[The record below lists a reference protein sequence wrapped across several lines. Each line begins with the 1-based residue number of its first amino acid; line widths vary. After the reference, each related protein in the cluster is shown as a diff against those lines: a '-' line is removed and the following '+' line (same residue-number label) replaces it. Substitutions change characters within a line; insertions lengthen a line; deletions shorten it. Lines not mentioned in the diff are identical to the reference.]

1 MLVHTHAVPSF
12 VIVDPDRMFPRFWAT
27 AWSISIQGMALA
39 ENTLKRKLRHL
50 AIFYKFCDERFG
62 TDSFDAAVSLRDAA
76 RTQQLVEA
84 FYLDLTAVPEF
95 NTTAVQC
102 WDAVRDFVQR
112 LARQRAPSSPGWG
125 ALASTLWAM
134 GRMRH
139 PRHGRFQFLRAL
151 PASTLADLLEV
162 ASDDSARNPFRGAQ
176 VRARNWLVVTL
187 LLLAG
192 LRRGELMLLECASL
206 RSDVDAETGNHIYW
220 LDVTTTAE
228 FDPRHSTPAIKTEQ
242 SHRQVPVS
250 QDVARLFEQYV
261 SEARHP
267 GATHGFLLTSTSGA
281 PLSAESISKV
291 FETLSAALSVDALAR
306 FSERS
311 GGRTRISPHDLRHYV
326 PSLTMSC
333 N

>member
-1 MLVHTHAVPSF
+1 
-12 VIVDPDRMFPRFWAT
+12 
-27 AWSISIQGMALA
+27 MALA

-176 VRARNWLVVTL
+176 VRARN
-187 LLLAG
+187 
-192 LRRGELMLLECASL
+192 
-206 RSDVDAETGNHIYW
+206 
-220 LDVTTTAE
+220 
-228 FDPRHSTPAIKTEQ
+228 
-242 SHRQVPVS
+242 
-250 QDVARLFEQYV
+250 
-261 SEARHP
+261 
-267 GATHGFLLTSTSGA
+267 
-281 PLSAESISKV
+281 
-291 FETLSAALSVDALAR
+291 
-306 FSERS
+306 
-311 GGRTRISPHDLRHYV
+311 
-326 PSLTMSC
+326 
-333 N
+333 